1 MKHPV
6 AMAPGAEMAS
16 YLAMDGG
23 WIVGKPPRYRGTACA
38 AGVLM
43 LALGQPVWAA
53 ATLELGAVNIDGT
66 AEQTPTEK
74 SQVSYQA
81 VSSTVATRTETPLI
95 ETPQSVNVVTH
106 RVIEDRAPQ
115 SLDEAINAV
124 SGVKQGNT
132 LGGTQDAIIK
142 RGFGTNRDNSIMR
155 DGMQSVNARNF
166 TPTTERVEV
175 LKGPAS
181 MLYGVQ
187 DPGGVINVV
196 TKKPQLTQANSISAW
211 DTSFGGGGAQID
223 STGPLG
229 NTGLAYRFIYDKQQ
243 YDYWRNFGSTDQEVI
258 APSLSWFG
266 EDTTLTAAYEHMEYS
281 VPFDRGTQINTTTGK
296 VLDIPRSRR
305 LDEHFNI
312 TTGRSDAFN
321 LNAEH
326 RLNDDWTLRAAYG
339 YSRNYYNDHQS
350 RYISANFATGQVTRR
365 GDATR
370 DALQVAHTAT
380 VNALGDLELA
390 GMRHEVLVGVDY
402 MKNDRTLGD
411 LIRNVN
417 DTAFNYNDPVYGQVP
432 VPSRVSAANSDQTD
446 NLKTHALFLQDNLHL
461 NDQWILQAGLR
472 YDSFSEYTGKGRPF
486 IVGSDQDRSKL
497 VPRLGLVYLIRP
509 DWSVYGSYTKSFRPN
524 TSIATPIGDLPPEE
538 GTSYEVGTK
547 FQNDKVTATLAVF
560 NIVKKNVQ
568 TSETCGTETCTR
580 VGGEA
585 RSRGV
590 ELDVTGQLSAAW
602 SVTGSYAYTDT
613 EWTEDPILK
622 GTPLDGV
629 SKNTAALYLTRDFGQ
644 VGIGNLR
651 AGFGGR
657 YMSKWGVNDGATGA
671 ANREYYL
678 PEAKVADAFVA
689 YKLKVEQKDVTLQLN
704 VKNLFDETYYV
715 SSSGLGSP
723 AIVIGEPRQVIGKV
737 TVAF

>member
-6 AMAPGAEMAS
+6 AMATPLDTRGRWISATPSAYRAAGA
-16 YLAMDGG
+16 
-23 WIVGKPPRYRGTACA
+23 T
-38 AGVLM
+38 GVLM
-43 LALGQPVWAA
+43 LALAQPTWAA
-53 ATLELGAVNIDGT
+53 DSVELGAVNIDST
-66 AEQTPTEK
+66 LEQTATEK

-81 VSSTVATRTETPLI
+81 VSSTVATRTEAPLI

-132 LGGTQDAIIK
+132 LGGTQDAIQK
-142 RGFGTNRDNSIMR
+142 RGFGTNRDNSILR

-196 TKKPQLTQANSISAW
+196 TKKPQLTQASSVSAW
-211 DTSFGGGGAQID
+211 GTSFGGGGAQVD
-223 STGPLG
+223 TTGPLG

-258 APSLSWFG
+258 APSLTWFG
-266 EDTTLTAAYEHMEYS
+266 EDTTLTGAYEHMEYS
-281 VPFDRGTQINTTTGK
+281 VPFDRGTQINTSTGK

-312 TTGRSDAFN
+312 TTGRSDALN

-326 RLNDDWTLRAAYG
+326 RLNDTWTLRAAYG

-350 RYISANFATGQVTRR
+350 RYISANFATGRVTRR

-380 VNALGDLELA
+380 VNALGNLELF

-411 LIRNVN
+411 LIRNIN

-446 NLKTHALFLQDNLHL
+446 NLKTHALFVQDNIHL
-461 NDQWILQAGLR
+461 TDRWILQAGLR
-472 YDSFSEYTGKGRPF
+472 YDSFDEYTGKGRPF
-486 IVGSDQDRSKL
+486 IVGADVDRSKV
-497 VPRLGLVYLIRP
+497 VPRAGLVYMIRP
-509 DWSVYGSYTKSFRPN
+509 DWSVYGSYTQSFRPN
-524 TSIATPIGDLPPEE
+524 TSIATPIGDLPPEQ
-538 GTSYEVGTK
+538 GTSYELGTK
-547 FQNDKVTATLAVF
+547 FQNDKVTATLAAF

-568 TSETCGTETCTR
+568 TSVACGTETCTR
-580 VGGEA
+580 AGGEA
-585 RSRGV
+585 RSRGI
-590 ELDVTGQLSAAW
+590 ELDVTGQLSADW

-644 VGIGNLR
+644 VGVGNLR

-657 YMSKWGVNDGATGA
+657 YLSKWGVNDGAA
-671 ANREYYL
+671 APDNHEYYL
-678 PEAKVADAFVA
+678 PEAKVADAFMA
-689 YKLKVEQKDVTLQLN
+689 YTLKVEQRDLTLQLN

-737 TVAF
+737 TLAF